1 MTHRQIDRHLRG
13 ERPRDYRLHQCLGNN
28 ALGTAFTADFDV
40 EAKRLRRAAE
50 AGLCHLIK
58 SKRCRSHTTS
68 RMGTRLPRVRARR
81 SRRLGDQALAGEIR
95 PEPLALVN
103 MVVPPAIAAPC
114 TAAISGLSK
123 SINAF
128 MRRAWGDSPGPGGF
142 FRKSSTSLVA
152 FD

>member
-28 ALGTAFTADFDV
+28 ALGTALTADFDV

-50 AGLCHLIK
+50 AGLRHLIK

-81 SRRLGDQALAGEIR
+81 SRRLGDQALAGEYDQSHWR
-95 PEPLALVN
+95 WSTWWFRLRSRRHAQRRS
-103 MVVPPAIAAPC
+103 AA
-114 TAAISGLSK
+114 SR
-123 SINAF
+123 N
-128 MRRAWGDSPGPGGF
+128 R
-142 FRKSSTSLVA
+142 STHS
-152 FD
+152 